1 MARPAST
8 TISRI
13 DRASRAGETSRGRE
27 SAKIARQATITK
39 VISITPRYFNSQ
51 DCARRFDFME
61 KAQVRVSLS
70 VIIFLGNIVAITEN

>member
-1 MARPAST
+1 M
-8 TISRI
+8 
-13 DRASRAGETSRGRE
+13 
-27 SAKIARQATITK
+27 
-39 VISITPRYFNSQ
+39 ISIAPRYFNSR